1 MKILV
6 TGGLGNLGIALIKS
20 LLNEK
25 NLNLIVLDTMSNSKI
40 TAKNFLDVNNVGFYE
55 ATTSGSINKTI
66 KALNIDLIIHL
77 AAKLDHI
84 EKGIIFS
91 KYSSKNN
98 EMTKIIVDYCAQEN
112 IKLIYPSSTS
122 VYHRLDGKV
131 DETSNVKNYSSNYS
145 TSKLFDE
152 QYLLKKA
159 NDNLKYTILRLGS
172 VHGYSMSMK
181 FNTAVNKFCW
191 NYTRNIPLPIW
202 SGSLQTVRPY
212 LSLDDFI
219 RAVLF
224 IIRKNM
230 FNGQVYNLVTN
241 SYSTTQIIQLIENCG
256 GKNAELEYIDVGD
269 LEFKSI
275 FTSTEKIE
283 HEGFKFFGSIENDIR
298 VVLKYL
304 S

>member
-20 LLNEK
+20 LLNQK
-25 NLNLIVLDTMSNSKI
+25 NINLTVLDTISNNKI
-40 TAKNFLDVNNVGFYE
+40 TARNFLDHNNVGFYE
-55 ATTSGSINKTI
+55 ATTSGSIDKKI
-66 KALNIDLIIHL
+66 KALNVDLIIHM

-91 KYSSKNN
+91 KYSTRNN
-98 EMTKIIVDYCAQEN
+98 EMTQNVVDYCSQEN

-122 VYHRLDGKV
+122 VYHRLEGKV
-131 DETSNVKNYSSNYS
+131 DETSNVQNNTYNYS
-145 TSKLFDE
+145 TSKIFDE

-159 NDNLKYTILRLGS
+159 SDNLKYTILRLGS

-181 FNTAVNKFCW
+181 FNTSVNKFCW
-191 NYTRNIPLPIW
+191 NYARNIPLPIW

-219 RAVLF
+219 RAILF
-224 IIRKNM
+224 IISKNM
-230 FNGQVYNLVTN
+230 FEGQVYNLVTN
-241 SYSTTQIIQLIENCG
+241 SYSTSQIIQFIEKCG
-256 GKNAELEYIDVGD
+256 GKTAQLEYIDVGEH
-269 LEFKSI
+269 EFKSI
-275 FTSTEKIE
+275 YTSTEKIK
-283 HEGFKFFGSIENDIR
+283 HEGFQFFGSIEKDIR
-298 VVLKYL
+298 DVLKYL

>member
-20 LLNEK
+20 LLNQK
-25 NLNLIVLDTMSNSKI
+25 NLNLTVLDTISNSKI
-40 TAKNFLDVNNVGFYE
+40 AAKNFLDTNNVGFCE
-55 ATTSGSINKTI
+55 ATTSGSIDKTI
-66 KALNIDLIIHL
+66 NALNVDLIIHL

-91 KYSSKNN
+91 KYSTSNN
-98 EMTKIIVDYCAQEN
+98 EMTKIIVDYCSQEN

-131 DETSNVKNYSSNYS
+131 DETSYVQNNTYNYS

-159 NDNLKYTILRLGS
+159 SDNLKYTIFRLGS

-191 NYTRNIPLPIW
+191 NYARNIPLPIW

-212 LSLDDFI
+212 LSLDDFN

-224 IIRKNM
+224 IISNNM

-256 GKNAELEYIDVGD
+256 GKTAELEYIDVGEQ
-269 LEFKSI
+269 EFKSI
-275 FTSTEKIE
+275 FTSTEKIQ
-283 HEGFKFFGSIENDIR
+283 HEGFQFFGSIEKDIR
-298 VVLKYL
+298 EVLKYL

>member
-20 LLNEK
+20 LLNQK
-25 NLNLIVLDTMSNSKI
+25 NLNLTVLDTISNNKI
-40 TAKNFLDVNNVGFYE
+40 AAKNFLDANNVGFYE
-55 ATTSGSINKTI
+55 AATSGLFDKTI
-66 KALNIDLIIHL
+66 TALNVDLIIHL

-91 KYSSKNN
+91 EYSTKNN
-98 EMTKIIVDYCAQEN
+98 EITKIIVDYCSQEN

-131 DETSNVKNYSSNYS
+131 DETSNVQNNIYNYS
-145 TSKLFDE
+145 TSKIFDE
-152 QYLLKKA
+152 QYMLKKA

-191 NYTRNIPLPIW
+191 NYSRNIPLPIW
-202 SGSLQTVRPY
+202 SGSLHTVRPY

-224 IIRKNM
+224 IISNEM

-256 GKNAELEYIDVGD
+256 GKTAELEYIDVGEQ
-269 LEFKSI
+269 EFNSI
-275 FTSTEKIE
+275 FTSTEKIK
-283 HEGFKFFGSIENDIR
+283 HEGFQFFGSIEKDIR
-298 VVLKYL
+298 EVLKYL